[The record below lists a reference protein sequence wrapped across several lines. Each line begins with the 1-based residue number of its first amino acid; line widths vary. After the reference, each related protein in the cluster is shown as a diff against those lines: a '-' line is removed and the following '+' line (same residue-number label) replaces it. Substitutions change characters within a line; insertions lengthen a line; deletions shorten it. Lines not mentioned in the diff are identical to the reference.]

1 MRDGFGQNRSC
12 RVFPRMSYS
21 DIVGSRTF
29 LDTVVNDGVDV
40 AGLMTQPVVYGQ
52 NRPERTS

>member
-1 MRDGFGQNRSC
+1 
-12 RVFPRMSYS
+12 MSYS

-40 AGLMTQPVVYGQ
+40 AGLMTQPVVSDQ